1 MSGKRVGGGDMTG
14 GVLRGGRRHYWGEE
28 AFWRGREFWFQGFF
42 LDFLVLSWSSAVWED
57 HYGGHRFAGG
67 FGHGGQDS
75 LTVSWS

>member
-1 MSGKRVGGGDMTG
+1 MTG
-14 GVLRGGRRHYWGEE
+14 GVLREEGIIFGRRKHFGEGE
-28 AFWRGREFWFQGFF
+28 SSGFGG